1 MFNPE
6 GAQISYAIF
15 GPVGLPEL
23 LLILLLALLLFGGKK
38 LPEVA
43 RAMGQALRAFKDE
56 ASKLRGDVELEIQ
69 KEEASKGPME
79 AKSSTATPPSAEKD
93 KPKVEQKT

>member
-6 GAQISYAIF
+6 GVQISYAIF

-23 LLILLLALLLFGGKK
+23 LVILVIALFLFGGKK

-43 RAMGQALRAFKDE
+43 RSMGQALRVFKDE
-56 ASKLRGDVELEIQ
+56 ASKLRSDVELEIQ
-69 KEEASKGPME
+69 KEEASKGSIE
-79 AKSSTATPPSAEKD
+79 AKSSASTPPGTEKD
-93 KPKVEQKT
+93 KPKAEQKA

>member
-1 MFNPE
+1 MFTIE
-6 GAQISYAIF
+6 GAQFSYAIF

-43 RAMGQALRAFKDE
+43 RSMGQALRAFKDE
-56 ASKLRGDVELEIQ
+56 ANQLKRDVELEAQ
-69 KEEASKGPME
+69 KEGSKGPIE
-79 AKSSTATPPSAEKD
+79 AQSSPAAPTPNVLKD
-93 KPKVEQKT
+93 QPKVEEKA

>member
-1 MFNPE
+1 MLNLE
-6 GAQISYAIF
+6 GAQLSYAIF

-43 RAMGQALRAFKDE
+43 RSMGQALRAFKDE
-56 ASKLRGDVELEIQ
+56 ANKLKRDVELEAE
-69 KEEASKGPME
+69 KESKGQIE
-79 AKSSTATPPSAEKD
+79 APPSATAAPGIEKD
-93 KPKVEQKT
+93 KPKVEQKI